1 MAETIIE
8 GASLAQENDEDCQGS
23 GQDIVELQSLGNNQE
38 TSCEGGENESENHE
52 DDSGLNFSPAFYLTL
67 LVEMVLSFA
76 DLVSDTWT
84 GYSLLEKLESK
95 VWGSI
100 SFGINWIPG
109 AVGAI
114 HIIFNHRSFGMIRT
128 VVYCLASLVLCPLVP
143 SLTYLYLLCKVPQN
157 SRERRNINTREFQ
170 QILSFARIVRALEG
184 CIESPLQLLYK
195 TFLMFNG
202 VIAFNFTN
210 PDLTIKGLQGNTVK
224 VPFFINFL
232 ISGLTL
238 IKSVYGLNMPFF
250 KIKTTSKYPAILSWL
265 DFVGFLVTTT
275 LFKLGALIL
284 LWGYSNW
291 YTSVPMIAI
300 ILLGIYVNLSTIYEH
315 ENIPNWLLV
324 FMNLFVPICFTTKDD
339 EDISKVQAKNL
350 KLQTWNCSTF
360 YGLSLI
366 ALGLLV
372 AFSRLNMSPNIPINF
387 EMFLLFIITT
397 FLMGILSTFFSFCLE
412 LSESMTTSKKIV
424 LIMAKTLRLIVLL
437 GLIVTS
443 SILLSTTPKPS
454 STYLVIWSSNSQ
466 PIVFETMAIIPLKT
480 PVMNVTSKDIA
491 INEYQDFNKVAVVQ
505 DDEGFKPSSPLPYPT
520 LIIKEEDRSQF
531 GNVFHENKNY
541 NLISKEH
548 TAAGCQDYKFLT
560 NPNRKTSYATP
571 VGGKQNKCDDS
582 TNSKVSPDWQGPGWY
597 RISPSIGTKIP
608 TSPIAISHCGTGA
621 PGSVNSNT
629 LPALGQTINQTVCFN
644 WSGDHCYWNETIKI
658 KNCVEYLLYDL
669 PTAPHCD
676 LGYCVA

>member
-8 GASLAQENDEDCQGS
+8 GTSLAQENDEDCQGS

-202 VIAFNFTN
+202 VIAFDFTN

-284 LWGYSNW
+284 LWGYFNI
-291 YTSVPMIAI
+291 YAILPMIAI
-300 ILLGIYVNLSTIYEH
+300 ILLGMYVNFSTIYEH

-350 KLQTWNCSTF
+350 KFQTWNCSIF

-372 AFSRLNMSPNIPINF
+372 AFSQLNMNPDIPINF
-387 EMFLLFIITT
+387 PMFLVFIITT
-397 FLMGILSTFFSFCLE
+397 FSMGILATLFSFRLE
-412 LSESMTTSKKIV
+412 LSDSMKTLTKTAFTI
-424 LIMAKTLRLIVLL
+424 AKTLRLIALL

-443 SILLSTTPKPS
+443 SILMSIIPTPS
-454 STYLVIWSSNSQ
+454 SAFLVICSKDSQ
-466 PIVFETMAIIPLKT
+466 PIVFETLAIVPLKN
-480 PVMNVTSKDIA
+480 PVMNVTFDSLA
-491 INEYQDFNKVAVVQ
+491 INEYHDFDKVAIVQ

-520 LIIKEEDRSQF
+520 LIIRKENRTGFEKVFRDK
-531 GNVFHENKNY
+531 GNY
-541 NLISKEH
+541 ILISKEP
-548 TAAGCQDYKFLT
+548 TAGCQD
-560 NPNRKTSYATP
+560 
-571 VGGKQNKCDDS
+571 
-582 TNSKVSPDWQGPGWY
+582 KVRLDPFNLV
-597 RISPSIGTKIP
+597 PS
-608 TSPIAISHCGTGA
+608 
-621 PGSVNSNT
+621 
-629 LPALGQTINQTVCFN
+629 F
-644 WSGDHCYWNETIKI
+644 
-658 KNCVEYLLYDL
+658 
-669 PTAPHCD
+669 
-676 LGYCVA
+676 